1 MKNGNNNR
9 FATLALIVSAG
20 AVVLAANSDK
30 LKGVL
35 KPAKSVAPTDLT
47 AGNFPVPSLPSP
59 LPSPAPSLPVVTAP
73 VVTPTLE
80 PQAIPQPAPVLTPPP
95 VPVPSPSPQP
105 VVSSA
110 PPPLT
115 LPSGPA
121 PVVSVPLPVSTS
133 PINLQ
138 LEPATPEKPSIF
150 DVLLRPVVS
159 SPVPAPTVDDPN
171 FYVRTRKIGPSN
183 PDLY

>member
-1 MKNGNNNR
+1 MKTDNR

-80 PQAIPQPAPVLTPPP
+80 PQAIPQSA
-95 VPVPSPSPQP
+95 PSPSPQP

-121 PVVSVPLPVSTS
+121 SVVSVPLPVSTS

-138 LEPATPEKPSIF
+138 LEPATPDKPS
-150 DVLLRPVVS
+150 LLDFVIRPVVS
-159 SPVPAPTVDDPN
+159 SPAPAPTVDDPN

-183 PDLY
+183 PDLF